1 MKKRRK
7 RAKRGLQ
14 TRAKRGLQKRRKR
27 ATKEE
32 GGQQKRAW
40 FGERSVA

>member
-7 RAKRGLQ
+7 M
-14 TRAKRGLQKRRKR
+14 AKRGLQKRRKR
-27 ATKEE
+27 AAKEE
-32 GGQQKRAW
+32 GGQRKRAR